1 VDEEAPEARESVEH
15 SRERAAATGE
25 ATCELPLEDVR
36 LCPDEDNLRKPASGS
51 RLVVP

>member
-1 VDEEAPEARESVEH
+1 MGEAALEARESVEP

-25 ATCELPLEDVR
+25 LPREDVR

-51 RLVVP
+51 RLVVL